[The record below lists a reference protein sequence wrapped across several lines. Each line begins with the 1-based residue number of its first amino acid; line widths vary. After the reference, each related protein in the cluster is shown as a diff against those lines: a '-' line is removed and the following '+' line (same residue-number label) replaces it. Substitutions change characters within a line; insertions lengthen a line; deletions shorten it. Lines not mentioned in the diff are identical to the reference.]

1 MAFFAGF
8 KKLNWISDIFS
19 PLAVILM
26 EVCCLCA
33 WLIYIG
39 SLPMETTPRPA
50 LGFLSLM
57 FLLGG
62 SFVVTRFFLKQ
73 KWPLAWIQ
81 VCIIVCG
88 LIAIFLAVR
97 FEYAAGFSLSSG
109 QWFVSYGKVLL
120 NFFRHY
126 EPFILA
132 IIAGLYLWWRGIGL
146 ARSRLYFEDLYRAFL
161 IQLGTL
167 VFLIISW
174 NFTYTTGAMKNIISN
189 IGVYVVGFFFF
200 GLLALALSNLRV
212 LQEKFRKKGE
222 LSKNLARRWLTTII
236 VVTCGVV
243 LLSIGFASIFSTQ
256 FLAMLEKF
264 MNSATTAY
272 SYIMYGL
279 FFVVGLVAV
288 LFYYIGEFLRYLLTS
303 QKTPE
308 PPNFNPAQ
316 LFPPPN
322 KPNTQGSLSPIILL
336 IIKLVVLALIAAWV
350 IWLIMKAIQRRHQAE
365 LTEDVQEER
374 ESLWSWTG
382 FLADILVFLKSL
394 FRLFKRKKKAVTA
407 DMAADWQAVDG
418 NPGRRLTIR
427 EIYRHLLRQGA
438 RLKMPREK
446 YETPSEYAQR
456 LGKSLPDEKEPLNEI
471 TDLYIDARYGEHVI
485 EEKSIDKANNIW
497 RTLSSIFVGKD
508 EPA

>member
-8 KKLNWISDIFS
+8 KKVNWIADIFS

-26 EVCCLCA
+26 EVCCLFA

-39 SLPMETTPRPA
+39 SWPMVTNPRPA
-50 LGFLSLM
+50 LGFLSLL

-62 SFVVTRFFLKQ
+62 SFVVTRFFLKR

-81 VCIIVCG
+81 VSIVVCG
-88 LIAIFLAVR
+88 LIAIFLVLR
-97 FEYAAGFSLSSG
+97 VEYTAGFNLFSG
-109 QWFVSYGKVLL
+109 RWFVLYGKVLL

-126 EPFILA
+126 PPFILA
-132 IIAGLYLWWRGIGL
+132 IIAGLYLWWRGISL
-146 ARSRLYFEDLYRAFL
+146 ARSSLNFEDTYRAFL

-212 LQEKFRKKGE
+212 LQEKFRKKGA
-222 LSKNLARRWLTTII
+222 LSKNLGRRWLTTII

-279 FFVVGLVAV
+279 FFVVGLLVF
-288 LFYYIGEFLRYLLTS
+288 LFYYVGEFLLFLLSLGKTS
-303 QKTPE
+303 VTQD
-308 PPNFNPAQ
+308 FNPAQ
-316 LFPPPN
+316 LYPLPN
-322 KPNTQGSLSPIILL
+322 KPNTAGSLSPIFIL
-336 IIKLVVLALIAAWV
+336 IIKLVVLVLIAAWV

-382 FLADILVFLKSL
+382 FIADILVFLKSL
-394 FRLFKRKKKAVTA
+394 FPIFKRKKKPVTA
-407 DMAADWQAVDG
+407 DMAAGWQAVDE
-418 NPGRRLTIR
+418 NPEQRLSIR

-471 TDLYIDARYGEHVI
+471 TDLYIDVRYGEHVI

-508 EPA
+508 EPT